1 MEGVMHVSMRVAN
14 PHHQAALFAE
24 LLDGEVIPTPLG
36 QWGVVC
42 VYTPGPRES
51 WLFNMLEFW
60 PPDKHW
66 RHGQL
71 VEIDPSQHGSYCHVA
86 LLSHKTFAELEPIAR
101 RYGFVIRE
109 EERGMPNRVP
119 VLYDELGNY
128 FEFFPRSE
136 FAGAPG
142 A

>member
-1 MEGVMHVSMRVAN
+1 
-14 PHHQAALFAE
+14 
-24 LLDGEVIPTPLG
+24 
-36 QWGVVC
+36 
-42 VYTPGPRES
+42 
-51 WLFNMLEFW
+51 MLEFW

-66 RHGQL
+66 RHGEL
-71 VEIDPSQHGSYCHVA
+71 VAIDPSQRGSYCHVA

-109 EERGMPNRVP
+109 EERGMPSRVP

-136 FAGAPG
+136 FAGERRT
-142 A
+142 